1 METKVT
7 GSGPMASNR
16 KRSQG
21 HHGLQHPQKKKTIN
35 TNSPR
40 KMSNLDFVSFERDQI

>member
-1 METKVT
+1 VAFEEILKKMGVKKLDTKVT

-21 HHGLQHPQKKKTIN
+21 SSRTVTPAEREKLG
-35 TNSPR
+35 
-40 KMSNLDFVSFERDQI
+40 KM